1 MEKNF
6 LEYASYVIMD
16 RAIPD
21 LRDGCKPV
29 QRRILHTLFEMHDGK
44 FHKVAN
50 VIGECMKLHPHGD
63 ASIGDALVVL
73 ANKEY
78 FIEKQ
83 GNFGNILTGHAAA
96 ASRYTECRLTPL
108 AVETLFNKALTEYIP
123 SYDGRRQEPRELP
136 AKVPVLLMLGRGRH
150 RGGNVHHH
158 PPAQFHRAAG
168 GADRHPRGNDYTL
181 APDFIQG
188 GLIDVSE
195 YDDGRGKIRVRA
207 RIEKVAARRS
217 SSSATS
223 PSPPPPPSLIASIEA
238 AVQKGK
244 VSVSTISDFTT
255 DKVEIELHLSRGA
268 TAEAVMDQLYAHTD
282 CEVSISSNIV
292 VIRNDRP
299 VEITVSEYLKEF
311 TGILK
316 KQIKAELEHELANLE
331 NRRHWLTLEQIFIEN
346 RVYKAIEK
354 ATTEEA
360 VKRQVFEGM
369 KPFKKLFVR
378 AMTDDDVTRLL
389 DLRIRRISAYD
400 IKKNRGEI
408 DDIVAA
414 IRQCNAK
421 LKNLTKTTIGW
432 LVGPHR
438 EVPGPLPPADG
449 HRDLPHGGQGGGCQ
463 GEHPAELRPGGRLLR
478 LLHARL
484 GVRDERHGVRPHP
497 HGDRGRHLPHHGAPG
512 KGVDAGR
519 APVRRGLGSR
529 RRASISSWST
539 GTRNKVAWGK
549 RVHIER
555 FITNKTY
562 SLVKEGSV
570 GHRLPVG
577 EEEPGRAAAQH
588 GAVQAPEGEGGHR
601 GPGQDPA
608 CGLTARG
615 LKLSTKPVESVE
627 LLPGKE
633 KPARSGKEVGAE
645 AAFAPTSLRGG
656 CPAAAADGVCRTRSF
671 SERLNAIL
679 GACSSGLALRVI
691 LSPVAGLI
699 PTRAFRAGRLLRD
712 SRPIF
717 PSGTRSPSRRPDS
730 SMMW

>member
-1 MEKNF
+1 VSLIKPLMEKNF

-29 QRRILHTLFEMHDGK
+29 QRRILHTLYQMHDGK

-83 GNFGNILTGHAAA
+83 GNFGNILTGHQAA

-108 AVETLFNKALTEYIP
+108 AVDTLFNPALTETLP
-123 SYDGRRQEPRELP
+123 SYDGRRLEPKELP
-136 AKVPVLLMLGRGRH
+136 AKVPVLLMLGAEGIAVGMSTTILPH
-150 RGGNVHHH
+150 NFIELLE
-158 PPAQFHRAAG
+158 AQISILK
-168 GADRHPRGNDYTL
+168 DQDYTV

-207 RIEKVAARRS
+207 RIEKVSGAQKLVIRDVPFS
-217 SSSATS
+217 TTTTN
-223 PSPPPPPSLIASIEA
+223 LIASVEA

-244 VSVSTISDFTT
+244 VSISTISDFTS

-268 TAEAVMDQLYAHTD
+268 TAETVMDQLYAHTD
-282 CEVSISSNIV
+282 CEVSINSNMV
-292 VIRNDRP
+292 VIRGDKP

-316 KQIKAELEHELANLE
+316 KQIKAELEHELESLE

-360 VKRQVFEGM
+360 VKRQVYDGM

-378 AMTDDDVTRLL
+378 PMTDEDVTRLL
-389 DLRIRRISAYD
+389 DLKIRRISAYD
-400 IKKNRGEI
+400 IRKNRGEI
-408 DDIVAA
+408 DDIIAA
-414 IRQCNAK
+414 IKQCNVK
-421 LKNLTKTTIGW
+421 LRNLTKTAIGW
-432 LVGPHR
+432 LSGLIEKYQDRYPRRTVIETFHTVDKVAVAKANIRLSYDR
-438 EVPGPLPPADG
+438 EAGYFGSSMRGSEFVMNVTEYDRILTVTADG
-449 HRDLPHGGQGGGCQ
+449 TYRIMAPPEKAWMPGALLYAAVWDAQK
-463 GEHPAELRPGGRLLR
+463 GEHFVL
-478 LLHARL
+478 
-484 GVRDERHGVRPHP
+484 VYRD
-497 HGDRGRHLPHHGAPG
+497 A
-512 KGVDAGR
+512 
-519 APVRRGLGSR
+519 
-529 RRASISSWST
+529 
-539 GTRNKVAWGK
+539 NKVAWGK

-562 SLVKEGSV
+562 SLVKEGSIGIDFLSEKRNPGV
-570 GHRLPVG
+570 LRLNMVPFRRQKVKAVTVDLGKIPV
-577 EEEPGRAAAQH
+577 
-588 GAVQAPEGEGGHR
+588 
-601 GPGQDPA
+601 

-615 LKLSTKPVESVE
+615 LKLTAKPVESAQ
-627 LLPGKE
+627 LLPEKE
-633 KPARSGKEVGAE
+633 KPSKKK
-645 AAFAPTSLRGG
+645 
-656 CPAAAADGVCRTRSF
+656 
-671 SERLNAIL
+671 
-679 GACSSGLALRVI
+679 
-691 LSPVAGLI
+691 
-699 PTRAFRAGRLLRD
+699 
-712 SRPIF
+712 
-717 PSGTRSPSRRPDS
+717 
-730 SMMW
+730 

>member
-1 MEKNF
+1 MSQLKPLMEKNF

-83 GNFGNILTGHAAA
+83 GNFGNILTGHEAA

-108 AVETLFNKALTEYIP
+108 AVDTLFNPAMTEYSP
-123 SYDGRRQEPRELP
+123 SYDGRRKEPRGLP
-136 AKVPVLLMLGRGRH
+136 AKVPVLLMLGAEGIAVGMSTTILPH
-150 RGGNVHHH
+150 NFIELLQ
-158 PPAQFHRAAG
+158 AQVSILR
-168 GADRHPRGNDYTL
+168 DEDYAI
-181 APDFIQG
+181 APDFLQG

-195 YDDGRGKIRVRA
+195 YDDGRGRIKVRA
-207 RIEKVAARRS
+207 LIEKVSGAQKLVIRDVPYS
-217 SSSATS
+217 TTTS
-223 PSPPPPPSLIASIEA
+223 SLIASIEA
-238 AVQKGK
+238 AAQKGK
-244 VSVSTISDFTT
+244 VSVSTISDFTS

-268 TAEAVMDQLYAHTD
+268 SAEAVIDQLYAHTD
-282 CEVSISSNIV
+282 CEVSITSNIV

-316 KQIKAELEHELANLE
+316 KQVKAELEHDLARLE
-331 NRRHWLTLEQIFIEN
+331 DRRHWLTLEQIFIEN

-360 VKRQVFEGM
+360 VKRQVYEGM
-369 KPFKKLFVR
+369 KPFKKQFIR
-378 AMTDDDVTRLL
+378 AMTDDDVARLL

-400 IKKNRGEI
+400 IRKNRGEI

-414 IRQCNAK
+414 IRQSNAK

-432 LVGPHR
+432 LTGLIEKHR
-438 EVPGPLPPADG
+438 ASYPRRTVIDTFHTVDKVAVAKANIRLSYDRDAGYFGSSLRGSEFVMNVTEYDRILTVTADG
-449 HRDLPHGGQGGGCQ
+449 TYRIMAPPDK
-463 GEHPAELRPGGRLLR
+463 AWMPGA
-478 LLHARL
+478 LLHAAIWDAQKGEHL
-484 GVRDERHGVRPHP
+484 VLIYRD
-497 HGDRGRHLPHHGAPG
+497 A
-512 KGVDAGR
+512 
-519 APVRRGLGSR
+519 
-529 RRASISSWST
+529 
-539 GTRNKVAWGK
+539 NKVAWGK

-562 SLVKEGSV
+562 SLVKEGSLGIDFLSDKRNPGTV
-570 GHRLPVG
+570 QLAMVPVKRQKVKAVTVDL
-577 EEEPGRAAAQH
+577 GRI
-588 GAVQAPEGEGGHR
+588 
-601 GPGQDPA
+601 PA

-615 LKLSTKPVESVE
+615 LKLSQKAVQSIE
-627 LLPGKE
+627 LLPEKE
-633 KPARSGKEVGAE
+633 KPARGK
-645 AAFAPTSLRGG
+645 R
-656 CPAAAADGVCRTRSF
+656 
-671 SERLNAIL
+671 
-679 GACSSGLALRVI
+679 
-691 LSPVAGLI
+691 
-699 PTRAFRAGRLLRD
+699 
-712 SRPIF
+712 
-717 PSGTRSPSRRPDS
+717 
-730 SMMW
+730 

>member
-1 MEKNF
+1 MGMLKPLMERNF

-29 QRRILHTLFEMHDGK
+29 QRRILHTLSEMHDGK

-73 ANKEY
+73 ANKDY

-96 ASRYTECRLTPL
+96 AARYTECRLTPL
-108 AVETLFNKALTEYIP
+108 AVETLFNPALTDYIP
-123 SYDGRRQEPRELP
+123 SYDGRRKEPRGLP
-136 AKVPVLLMLGRGRH
+136 AKVPVLLMLGAEGIAVGMSTTILPH
-150 RGGNVHHH
+150 NFIELLE
-158 PPAQFHRAAG
+158 AQVGILR
-168 GADRHPRGNDYTL
+168 DEPYLL

-188 GLIDVSE
+188 GSIDVSE
-195 YDDGRGKIRVRA
+195 YDDGRGKIRIRA
-207 RIEKVAARRS
+207 RIEKVSGAQKLIIREVPFS
-217 SSSATS
+217 TTTMG
-223 PSPPPPPSLIASIEA
+223 LIASVES

-268 TAEAVMDQLYAHTD
+268 NAEAVIDQLYAHTD
-282 CEVSISSNIV
+282 CEVSINSNIV

-299 VEITVSEYLKEF
+299 VEITISDYLKEF
-311 TGILK
+311 TGLLK
-316 KQIKAELEHELANLE
+316 KQIKAELEHELVNLE

-346 RVYKAIEK
+346 RVYKLIEK
-354 ATTEEA
+354 ASTEEA

-378 AMTDDDVTRLL
+378 PMTEEDVTRLL

-432 LVGPHR
+432 LSGLIEKYRDLYPRKTEIETFHTVDKVAVAKANIRLSYDRDAGYFGSTVRGSEFVMNVTEYDRVLVVTSDGTYRIMAPP
-438 EVPGPLPPADG
+438 EKAWMPGPI
-449 HRDLPHGGQGGGCQ
+449 
-463 GEHPAELRPGGRLLR
+463 
-478 LLHARL
+478 LHASVWDAL
-484 GVRDERHGVRPHP
+484 K
-497 HGDRGRHLPHHGAPG
+497 GAHFVLVY
-512 KGVDAGR
+512 KDAD
-519 APVRRGLGSR
+519 
-529 RRASISSWST
+529 
-539 GTRNKVAWGK
+539 KVAWGK

-570 GHRLPVG
+570 GIEFLS
-577 EEEPGRAAAQH
+577 EKKNPGLLQLKMVPAKRQKVKAITVDL
-588 GAVQAPEGEGGHR
+588 GKV
-601 GPGQDPA
+601 PA
-608 CGLTARG
+608 CGLAARG
-615 LKLSTKPVESVE
+615 LKLSQKPVQSAE
-627 LLPGKE
+627 LLPEGSKPGKAATAE
-633 KPARSGKEVGAE
+633 PAE
-645 AAFAPTSLRGG
+645 AAGAQAAKVSKSAQKELFGETARVASKAQKKPLAKKARRKAARPRRAAKSMRPLKKGEAGGAGGSLLKK
-656 CPAAAADGVCRTRSF
+656 AAQMRK
-671 SERLNAIL
+671 N
-679 GACSSGLALRVI
+679 
-691 LSPVAGLI
+691 
-699 PTRAFRAGRLLRD
+699 GR
-712 SRPIF
+712 
-717 PSGTRSPSRRPDS
+717 
-730 SMMW
+730 